1 MGAVSDALER
11 GRDAFE
17 RRAWSE
23 AFQQLTAADL
33 SDPLD
38 LERLAV
44 TANLLG
50 TVARLYLIRVLGKA
64 FESPIERVLD
74 FFAEYRIPLLIASIV
89 LVGGSF
95 LLDKRKGGSDL
106 DVVEELEHEA
116 ERDA

>member
-1 MGAVSDALER
+1 MECRRDAL
-11 GRDAFE
+11 GVVVPGGG
-17 RRAWSE
+17 
-23 AFQQLTAADL
+23 LG
-33 SDPLD
+33 LD
-38 LERLAV
+38 
-44 TANLLG
+44 LG